1 MFDIKIF
8 SETSY
13 NTCIEDTNGKIRIRV
28 ISRTVLSEK
37 STFEEVTTLHLN
49 ERKVQTEKA
58 QKLQELLCQIHHQQT
73 HLEQGS

>member
-58 QKLQELLCQIHHQQT
+58 QKLQEPLCQIHHQQT